1 MKNLDYYDFL
11 QISPHAEAD
20 TIHRVFRFLAA
31 RLHPDN
37 PESGDAEKFHLLKK
51 AYDVL
56 SNPVTRAEYD
66 AVREGQVPQHVPLSN
81 SVDFMDSV
89 EGELNRRLA
98 LLALLYFRRRAY
110 PWSPEVKLTEVEER
124 MGFPRDYL
132 EFTTWYLQKKGY
144 ITRADNSDFTL
155 TADGL
160 DFVETQ
166 RVNIPTLNKLLTSG
180 IGPSTANSV
189 ATSNAFNPTTTPII
203 VPPPMTHPA
212 ERRVNKGDRRGT
224 LPDRRVST
232 RDRRAQ

>member
-1 MKNLDYYDFL
+1 
-11 QISPHAEAD
+11 
-20 TIHRVFRFLAA
+20 
-31 RLHPDN
+31 
-37 PESGDAEKFHLLKK
+37 
-51 AYDVL
+51 
-56 SNPVTRAEYD
+56 
-66 AVREGQVPQHVPLSN
+66 
-81 SVDFMDSV
+81 
-89 EGELNRRLA
+89 
-98 LLALLYFRRRAY
+98 
-110 PWSPEVKLTEVEER
+110 

-144 ITRADNSDFTL
+144 IIRADNSDFTL

-180 IGPSTANSV
+180 IGPSTTNSV
-189 ATSNAFNPTTTPII
+189 ATSNAFNPATTPIV

-212 ERRVNKGDRRGT
+212 ERRANKSDRRVN